1 MPITREFVTVPKV
14 RVGGRIDA
22 WGSGKVVVNVSAV
35 GIVVF
40 SCAHF
45 FTMADDLPEEH
56 VQRTLAELHPQ
67 PEEEAEVNA
76 IEEDSC
82 FLSPEELLALCRT
95 CAEQL
100 GLVSPGTPGGLR
112 RSGAFQLG
120 AQVRHAELD
129 VVYVLPETSSIGPF
143 GPFLELL
150 QQRLQASSQAA
161 VAPCRSQGSLDAPG
175 LRFMKGERWV
185 QLFLAK
191 EQRGLPSDTTVPS
204 MAALHGLEARGD
216 ERKKNGLE
224 CSKQLPLKPKSSVHF
239 ATDVQ
244 VLNRCPGGNFS
255 DHELS
260 RADSFAS
267 TRASTG
273 TSLSHGKSMGARET
287 QRKMIVTHFLDA
299 NGFMH
304 INEAKASWFGKS
316 YPLHVAVRQNKTAV
330 VKALLLLGAWR
341 EAKSRRGETAE
352 ELALRCQQ
360 RWGGYEEILR
370 VFEEDKLRN
379 QRDVDV
385 DHPNRGT
392 STAASSSGATAA
404 SSSASGQAAESY
416 DTRV

>member
-1 MPITREFVTVPKV
+1 
-14 RVGGRIDA
+14 
-22 WGSGKVVVNVSAV
+22 
-35 GIVVF
+35 
-40 SCAHF
+40 
-45 FTMADDLPEEH
+45 MADDLPEEH

-82 FLSPEELLALCRT
+82 FLSPEAETRSLNQFFPLHRCDREEELLALCRT

-204 MAALHGLEARGD
+204 MAALHGLEARG
-216 ERKKNGLE
+216 
-224 CSKQLPLKPKSSVHF
+224 
-239 ATDVQ
+239 
-244 VLNRCPGGNFS
+244 PGGNFS